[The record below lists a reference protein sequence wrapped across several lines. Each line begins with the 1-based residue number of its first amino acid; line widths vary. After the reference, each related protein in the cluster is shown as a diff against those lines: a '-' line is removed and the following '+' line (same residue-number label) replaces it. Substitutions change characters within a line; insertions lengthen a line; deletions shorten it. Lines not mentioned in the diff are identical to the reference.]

1 MSHNS
6 ISVAEALER
15 LNKGENVK
23 GASIDFAGSKVKA
36 LDAFKLGKEGVEVP
50 DEVIFYDDAD
60 IAYDPDIDDYE
71 WTRTDIDPLK
81 NGKESLTIHIE
92 INENVK
98 EWIQKNGIEVNHLM
112 EELLQNFYSTHQL
125 IEGK

>member
-36 LDAFKLGKEGVEVP
+36 LDAFKLGKEG
-50 DEVIFYDDAD
+50 
-60 IAYDPDIDDYE
+60 
-71 WTRTDIDPLK
+71 
-81 NGKESLTIHIE
+81 SLTIHIE